1 MEFDTKKRRLHH
13 INVSRNKKNAPANV
27 GNCGSLKFQFT
38 LSLHGEY
45 TVQRLNDG
53 RRAGGSAVAKRTQTG
68 ARSKC
73 ASYTFP
79 NFTQLVERYK
89 RSVMG
94 IEVVQAPVPPRGFGF
109 TLPMERH
116 PRSGRTALNIGTGFV
131 FHHKGYILTNE
142 HVVSDAARIMLR
154 VFGHKDLVDA
164 EVLGSDRKHD
174 IAILRADVPVPNQIL
189 RLGHSKDIRV
199 GQWVLAI
206 GSPLGLDN
214 TVTVGIIS
222 AKNRPLQIGDRDY
235 PSLIQ
240 TDAAINRG
248 NSGGPLINLRGE
260 VVGMNTA
267 VSQSSQGIGFAIAA
281 DVLQKRVQEILR

>member
-1 MEFDTKKRRLHH
+1 MPKRMQSG
-13 INVSRNKKNAPANV
+13 SR
-27 GNCGSLKFQFT
+27 
-38 LSLHGEY
+38 
-45 TVQRLNDG
+45 
-53 RRAGGSAVAKRTQTG
+53 AKRT
-68 ARSKC
+68 
-73 ASYTFP
+73 SYTFP
-79 NFTQLVERYK
+79 NFTQVIERYQ
-89 RSVMG
+89 RAVIG
-94 IEVVQAPVPPRGFGF
+94 IEVVQAPTPSRGFGF
-109 TLPMERH
+109 PLPIERN
-116 PRSGRTALNIGTGFV
+116 PRSGRTALNIGTGFI
-131 FHHKGYILTNE
+131 FHPKGYILTNE
-142 HVVSDAARIMLR
+142 HVIMDADRIMLR
-154 VFGHKDLVDA
+154 IVGKKELVKA
-164 EVLGSDRKHD
+164 QVLGRDRKHD
-174 IAILRADVPVPNQIL
+174 IAVLQADVPVPSQVL
-189 RLGHSKDIRV
+189 RIGRSKDIRV

-281 DVLQKRVQEILR
+281 DVLQKRVNEIIH